1 MATRTIKGLMERLRD
16 GETVICAEG
25 YLFELERRGFVQA
38 GPFVPEVVLEHPEKI
53 EELHREFVRAG
64 SDVVEAFT
72 YYAHRDKM
80 RIIGREGDIEALNKN
95 ALQIAKKVAYETN
108 TLFAGNLSN
117 SNVYNPADPA
127 TIETTRQMFQEQVDW
142 AKEAGVDFII
152 AETIDMVG
160 EAALALE
167 IIKAAG
173 LPAVITLSIHKTNL
187 TRDTVPVSPAEA
199 CRQLAEL
206 GADVV
211 GLNCGRGPA
220 TMMPQL
226 HAIREACPNTFIAA
240 LPVPYRTTPEQ
251 PTFMS
256 LEDPQYPG
264 ERAFPSNLDVFTCCR
279 KEIGQWAKD
288 AHEAG
293 CRYIG
298 LCCGAAA
305 HHIRA
310 VAEALGRVPPASK
323 FSPDMSKHFAYGTD
337 AKLHKFNQDAAK
349 NL

>member
-1 MATRTIKGLMERLRD
+1 MAGRSIKGLLERLRD

-95 ALQIAKKVAYETN
+95 ALAIAKKVAYETN
-108 TLFAGNLSN
+108 TLFAGNICN
-117 SNVYNPADPA
+117 SNVYNPAVPE
-127 TIETTRQMFQEQVDW
+127 TIAQTRAMFEEQVAW
-142 AKEAGVDFII
+142 AKEAGVDFVI

-160 EAALALE
+160 EAMLALE
-167 IIKAAG
+167 VIKAAG
-173 LPAVITLSIHKTNL
+173 LPSVITLSIHRTNL
-187 TRDTVPVSPAEA
+187 TRDTVPVPCEEA
-199 CRQLAEL
+199 CRQLAEA

-220 TMMPQL
+220 TMLPGL
-226 HAIREACPNTFIAA
+226 HAIKAACPNTFIAA
-240 LPVPYRTTPEQ
+240 LPVPYRTTPDQ

-256 LEDPQYPG
+256 LQDPNFPN
-264 ERAFPSNLDVFTCCR
+264 ERAFPTNLDPFTCCR
-279 KEIGQWAKD
+279 REIGQFAKD
-288 AHEAG
+288 AYDAG

-298 LCCGAAA
+298 LCCGAAP
-305 HHIRA
+305 HHVRA
-310 VAEALGRVPPASK
+310 VAESLGRCPPASK

-337 AKLHKFNQDAAK
+337 TKLHKFNQDAAK
-349 NL
+349 DL